1 MKICQHKQ
9 TKTMLLL
16 LLFTII
22 SIIAH
27 YYNYN
32 YNISFYACFLCIPS
46 MFCLFLCVDKIGE
59 VHGIH

>member
-1 MKICQHKQ
+1 MKICLHKQ

-16 LLFTII
+16 LFII
-22 SIIAH
+22 SIIVH

-32 YNISFYACFLCIPS
+32 YNISFYACFSDSFNVL
-46 MFCLFLCVDKIGE
+46 FVFLCEDKIGE